1 VSERPLVV
9 DGVRGYYS
17 VAGAGEPL
25 VLLATTLVRARPYA
39 PVIHKLASRFRVF
52 ALDLPGCGGAQR
64 LPRTWSFQKYGR
76 WLNGAIALLSLE
88 RVTLVGHSNS
98 GAIALVAA
106 ATAPAG
112 RLKRLVLADPVG
124 AVESAS
130 YWRVL
135 FGRAIDALLEPGL
148 SLSGWHHLFYNTF
161 AHTRNFF
168 GQIKA
173 SIEQDVRHYAPRVPV
188 RTLIAVGRPRPHH
201 APALRR
207 GVASAAAPTPHPPLP
222 HRQPRLDHHPRRR
235 VRGGGRGGRR
245 TDEGWAQP
253 TASSTS
259 RT

>member
-9 DGVRGYYS
+9 NGVRGCYS

-76 WLNGAIALLSLE
+76 WVNGAIALLSLE

-130 YWRVL
+130 YWQVL

-148 SLSGWHHLFYNTF
+148 SLSGWHDLFYNTF

-173 SIEQDVRHYAPRVPV
+173 SIEQDLRHYAPRVPV
-188 RTLIAVGRPRPHH
+188 RTLIAWGARDHTMPPHCAEVLRALLPRPHTHLSPTGSHDWIITH
-201 APALRR
+201 ADEF
-207 GVASAAAPTPHPPLP
+207 AAA
-222 HRQPRLDHHPRRR
+222 
-235 VRGGGRGGRR
+235 VAAFAER
-245 TDEGWAQP
+245 T
-253 TASSTS
+253 
-259 RT
+259 